1 MYRCPESIR
10 GTGKFVYTGDSHMD
24 EKELIKE
31 QVSEEKEEREERD
44 YVREIIDLFS
54 EGLSDE
60 ELSERLADYHDNDIA
75 GAFEELEKEKR
86 RKILE
91 LLGEER
97 FSEILAYVEDS
108 HELLAELPASQAA
121 KFLENMD
128 TDDAVDILENMDE
141 KTAET
146 LVDLMDEEAGEDI
159 RLIQSYDEDEIGS
172 RMTTNYVVIKNTL
185 NIKSAMKELVNQ
197 AGENDNIMTIY
208 VTDENDVFYGAIDLK
223 DLIVARD
230 TADLNDLIITSYP
243 CLNDHDIVSEC
254 IERIKSYAE
263 DSIPVLNDEG
273 HILGVITSQDI
284 VEAVDDEM
292 GDDYAKLAGLTEE
305 EDLDEKT
312 SASIK
317 KRIPWLIALL
327 LLGMLTSTLV
337 GAFEG
342 VIAAIPVVIAFQSLI
357 LSMSGNVGTQSLAV
371 TIRVIAD
378 EELSAGDK
386 IRLVLKEMKVGLGNG
401 LILGIIS
408 VLVVGFYI
416 HFAKGGAWNY
426 SVTVSMCV
434 GFAML
439 IAMLVASITGTII
452 PLFFNKI
459 KVDPAAA
466 SGPFI
471 STLNDILGV
480 ALYYGLCY
488 IILIQVFRL

>member
-1 MYRCPESIR
+1 
-10 GTGKFVYTGDSHMD
+10 MD
-24 EKELIKE
+24 EKEIMTGNT
-31 QVSEEKEEREERD
+31 SEERD
-44 YVREIIDLFS
+44 YEQEIIELLQSGLPDS
-54 EGLSDE
+54 EISEKLS
-60 ELSERLADYHDNDIA
+60 DYHDNDIA
-75 GAFEELEKEKR
+75 GAIEELDEEQR
-86 RKILE
+86 NHIFDII
-91 LLGEER
+91 GEER
-97 FSEILAYVEDS
+97 AAEILAYVEDS
-108 HELLAELPASQAA
+108 HEILAEMPAEEAA

-128 TDDAVDILENMDE
+128 TDDAIDILENMDE
-141 KTAET
+141 ETAEN
-146 LVDLMDEEAGEDI
+146 LVELMEAEAGEDI
-159 RLIQSYDEDEIGS
+159 RLIQSYDEEEIGS
-172 RMTTNYVVIKNTL
+172 RMTTNFVVIRNDL
-185 NIKSAMKELVNQ
+185 NIRSAMKELIKQ

-208 VTDENDVFYGAIDLK
+208 VVDEKDAFYGAIDLK

-230 TADLNDLIITSYP
+230 TADLSELIITSYP
-243 CLNDHDIVSEC
+243 YLTDHEIVSDC

-263 DSIPVLNDEG
+263 DSIPVLNEEG

-284 VEAVDDEM
+284 VEAVDDEL
-292 GDDYAKLAGLTEE
+292 GEDYAKLAGLSEE
-305 EDLDEKT
+305 EDLNEKT
-312 SASIK
+312 SVSIR

-378 EELSAGDK
+378 EDLTMADK
-386 IRLVLKEMKVGLGNG
+386 VKLIFKEGKVGFGNG

-408 VLVVGFYI
+408 ILVVGIYI
-416 HFAKGGAWNY
+416 HFAKGEAWNY
-426 SVTVSMCV
+426 SVTVSVCV

-439 IAMLVASITGTII
+439 VAMLVASITGTII

-480 ALYYGLCY
+480 ALYYGLCWFL
-488 IILIQVFRL
+488 LIKVFSLGGV

>member
-1 MYRCPESIR
+1 
-10 GTGKFVYTGDSHMD
+10 MD
-24 EKELIKE
+24 ENEMNVN
-31 QVSEEKEEREERD
+31 VSSEDRD
-44 YVREIIDLFS
+44 YEQEIIELLHS
-54 EGLSDE
+54 GLPDA
-60 ELSERLADYHDNDIA
+60 ELAEKLSDYHDNDIA
-75 GAFEELEKEKR
+75 GAIEELEREEIKHVF
-86 RKILE
+86 E

-108 HELLAELPASQAA
+108 HEFLAELPVDRAA

-128 TDDAVDILENMDE
+128 TDDAVDILENMDDDTAQTIVDHME
-141 KTAET
+141 KET
-146 LVDLMDEEAGEDI
+146 GEEI
-159 RLIQSYDEDEIGS
+159 RMIQSYDEDEIGS
-172 RMTTNYVVIKNTL
+172 RMTTNYVVIRN
-185 NIKSAMKELVNQ
+185 NIDIKSAMRELVKQ

-208 VTDENDVFYGAIDLK
+208 VVDEKDAFYGAIDLK

-230 TADLNDLIITSYP
+230 TADLASLIITSYP
-243 CLNDHDIVSEC
+243 YLTDHEIVSEC

-263 DSIPVLNDEG
+263 DSIPVLNEEG

-386 IRLVLKEMKVGLGNG
+386 IKLVLKEMKVGLGNG

-408 VLVVGFYI
+408 VLVVGIYI
-416 HFAKGGAWNY
+416 HFAKGGAWGY

-488 IILIQVFRL
+488 VLLIQVFHI

>member
-1 MYRCPESIR
+1 MEEKDINAVQPSDDRNYEQEI
-10 GTGKFVYTGDSHMD
+10 
-24 EKELIKE
+24 KELII
-31 QVSEEKEEREERD
+31 S
-44 YVREIIDLFS
+44 
-54 EGLSDE
+54 GLPDE
-60 ELSERLADYHDNDIA
+60 EIAEKLSDYHDNDIA
-75 GAFEELEKEKR
+75 GAFEDLDSDA
-86 RKILE
+86 RKHLCTI
-91 LLGEER
+91 LGEER

-108 HELLAELPASQAA
+108 HELLADLPAQQAA

-141 KTAET
+141 ETAEK
-146 LVDLMDEEAGEDI
+146 LVDLMDEETGEEI
-159 RLIQSYDEDEIGS
+159 RMIQSYDDDEIGS
-172 RMTTNYVVIKNTL
+172 RMTTNYIVIKNSL
-185 NIKSAMKELVNQ
+185 DVRSAMKELISQ
-197 AGENDNIMTIY
+197 AGENDNISTIY
-208 VTDENDVFYGAIDLK
+208 VTDDNDVFFGAIDLK

-230 TADLNDLIITSYP
+230 YTQLESLIATSYP
-243 CLNDHDIVSEC
+243 FLTDHEKVSES
-254 IERIKSYAE
+254 IERIRDYAE
-263 DSIPVLNDEG
+263 DSLPVLNEEG
-273 HILGVITSQDI
+273 HILGIITSQDI
-284 VEAVDDEM
+284 VEAVDDEL
-292 GDDYAKLAGLTEE
+292 GEDYAKLAGLSEE
-305 EDLDEKT
+305 EDLNEKT
-312 SASIK
+312 SASIR

-378 EELSAGDK
+378 EDLTAGDK
-386 IRLVLKEMKVGLGNG
+386 IKLVLKEMKVGLGNG
-401 LILGIIS
+401 LILGLIS
-408 VLVVGFYI
+408 VLVVGLYI
-416 HFAKGGAWNY
+416 HFAKGDAWNY
-426 SVTVSMCV
+426 AVTVSMCV

-439 IAMLVASITGTII
+439 VAMLVASITGTII

-488 IILIQVFRL
+488 MLLIRVFHLG

>member
-1 MYRCPESIR
+1 
-10 GTGKFVYTGDSHMD
+10 MD
-24 EKELIKE
+24 EKEVNIVTSSDDRDYEQEIKE
-31 QVSEEKEEREERD
+31 
-44 YVREIIDLFS
+44 LFS
-54 EGLSDE
+54 SGLSDE
-60 ELSERLADYHDNDIA
+60 EIAERLSDYHENDLA
-75 GAFEELEKEKR
+75 GAFEDLDDES
-86 RKILE
+86 RKKMFSLI
-91 LLGEER
+91 GEER

-108 HELLAELPASQAA
+108 HELLADMPAGQAA

-141 KTAET
+141 ETAEK
-146 LVDLMDEEAGEDI
+146 LVDLMDEETGEEI
-159 RLIQSYDEDEIGS
+159 RMIQSYDDDEIGS
-172 RMTTNYVVIKNTL
+172 RMTTNYIVIKNSL
-185 NIKSAMKELVNQ
+185 NVRSAMRELVKQ
-197 AGENDNIMTIY
+197 AGENDNISTIY
-208 VTDENDVFYGAIDLK
+208 VTDDSDVFYGAIDLK

-230 TADLNDLIITSYP
+230 YTDLDSLIATSYP
-243 CLNDHDIVSEC
+243 FLTDHEKVSDC
-254 IERIKSYAE
+254 IDRIRDYAE
-263 DSIPVLNDEG
+263 DSIPVLNEAG
-273 HILGVITSQDI
+273 HILGIITSQDI
-284 VEAVDDEM
+284 VEAVDDEL
-292 GDDYAKLAGLTEE
+292 GEDYAKLAGLSEE
-305 EDLDEKT
+305 EDLNEKT
-312 SASIK
+312 SASIR

-378 EELSAGDK
+378 EDLTAADK
-386 IRLVLKEMKVGLGNG
+386 VKLVFKEMKVGLGNG
-401 LILGIIS
+401 LILGLIS

-416 HFAKGGAWNY
+416 HFAKGDAWNY
-426 SVTVSMCV
+426 AVTVSMCV

-439 IAMLVASITGTII
+439 VAMLVASITGTII

-488 IILIQVFRL
+488 FMLIRIFHL

>member
-1 MYRCPESIR
+1 
-10 GTGKFVYTGDSHMD
+10 MD
-24 EKELIKE
+24 EQEIMTNA
-31 QVSEEKEEREERD
+31 SEERD
-44 YVREIIDLFS
+44 YEQEIIELLQS
-54 EGLSDE
+54 SLPDE
-60 ELSERLADYHDNDIA
+60 EIAEKLSDYHDNDIA
-75 GAFEELEKEKR
+75 SALDDLDKDALKR
-86 RKILE
+86 VYEI
-91 LLGEER
+91 LGEEK
-97 FSEILAYVEDS
+97 FSEILAYVETS
-108 HELLAELPASQAA
+108 HEFLAGLSADLAA

-128 TDDAVDILENMDE
+128 TDDAVDILENMDDETAQTIVDHME
-141 KTAET
+141 KET
-146 LVDLMDEEAGEDI
+146 GEEI
-159 RLIQSYDEDEIGS
+159 RMIQSYEDDEIGS
-172 RMTTNYVVIKNTL
+172 RMTTNYIVIQKDL
-185 NIKSAMKELVNQ
+185 DIRSAMKELVKQ

-208 VTDENDVFYGAIDLK
+208 VVDENEVFYGAIDLK

-230 TADLNDLIITSYP
+230 TADLSDLIITSYP
-243 CLNDHDIVSEC
+243 YLTDHEIVSDC

-263 DSIPVLNDEG
+263 DSIPVLNEEG

-284 VEAVDDEM
+284 VEAVDDEL
-292 GDDYAKLAGLTEE
+292 GEDYAKLAGLSEE
-305 EDLDEKT
+305 EDLNEKT
-312 SASIK
+312 SVSIR

-378 EELSAGDK
+378 EDLTMADK
-386 IRLVLKEMKVGLGNG
+386 VKLIFKEGKVGFGNG

-408 VLVVGFYI
+408 ILVVGIYI
-416 HFAKGGAWNY
+416 HFAKGEAWNY
-426 SVTVSMCV
+426 SVTVSVCV

-439 IAMLVASITGTII
+439 VAMLVASITGTII

-480 ALYYGLCY
+480 ALYYGLCWFL
-488 IILIQVFRL
+488 LIKVFGLGGI

>member
-1 MYRCPESIR
+1 
-10 GTGKFVYTGDSHMD
+10 MD
-24 EKELIKE
+24 EKEINVVSSSDDRAYEQEIKE
-31 QVSEEKEEREERD
+31 LLLSGLPDDELLEK
-44 YVREIIDLFS
+44 
-54 EGLSDE
+54 LS
-60 ELSERLADYHDNDIA
+60 DYHDNDIA
-75 GAFEELEKEKR
+75 GAFEELDSDS
-86 RKILE
+86 RKLMLSI
-91 LLGEER
+91 LGEER

-108 HELLAELPASQAA
+108 HELLADIPAPQAA

-141 KTAET
+141 ETAEK
-146 LVDLMDEEAGEDI
+146 LVDLMDEETGEEI
-159 RLIQSYDEDEIGS
+159 RMIQSYDEDEIGS
-172 RMTTNYVVIKNTL
+172 RMTTNYIVIKNTL
-185 NIKSAMKELVNQ
+185 NVRSAMRELIQQ
-197 AGENDNIMTIY
+197 AGENDNISTIY
-208 VTDENDVFYGAIDLK
+208 VTDENEVFYGAIDLK

-230 TADLNDLIITSYP
+230 YTDLDSLITTSYP
-243 CLNDHDIVSEC
+243 FLTDHEKVSEC
-254 IERIKSYAE
+254 IERIREYAE
-263 DSIPVLNDEG
+263 DSIPVLNEAG
-273 HILGVITSQDI
+273 HILGIITSQDI
-284 VEAVDDEM
+284 VEAVDDEL
-292 GDDYAKLAGLTEE
+292 GEDYAKLAGLSEE
-305 EDLDEKT
+305 EDLNEKT
-312 SASIK
+312 SASIR

-378 EELSAGDK
+378 EDLTTGDK
-386 IRLVLKEMKVGLGNG
+386 IKLILKEMKVGLGNG

-408 VLVVGFYI
+408 VLVVGLYI
-416 HFAKGGAWNY
+416 HFAKGAAWNY
-426 SVTVSMCV
+426 SVTVSVCV

-439 IAMLVASITGTII
+439 IAMLVASITGTVI

-480 ALYYGLCY
+480 ALYYGLCFFL
-488 IILIQVFRL
+488 LIKVFRITG

>member
-1 MYRCPESIR
+1 
-10 GTGKFVYTGDSHMD
+10 MD
-24 EKELIKE
+24 EQEIMTNA
-31 QVSEEKEEREERD
+31 SEERD
-44 YVREIIDLFS
+44 YEQEIIELLQS
-54 EGLSDE
+54 SLPDE
-60 ELSERLADYHDNDIA
+60 EIAEKLSDYHDNDIA
-75 GAFEELEKEKR
+75 SALDDLDKDALKR
-86 RKILE
+86 VYEI
-91 LLGEER
+91 LGEEK
-97 FSEILAYVEDS
+97 FSEILAYVETS
-108 HELLAELPASQAA
+108 HEFLAGLSADLAA

-128 TDDAVDILENMDE
+128 TDDAVDILENMDDETAQTIVDHME
-141 KTAET
+141 KET
-146 LVDLMDEEAGEDI
+146 GEEI
-159 RLIQSYDEDEIGS
+159 RMIQSYEDDEIGS
-172 RMTTNYVVIKNTL
+172 RMTTNYIVIQKDL
-185 NIKSAMKELVNQ
+185 DIRSAMKELVKQ

-208 VTDENDVFYGAIDLK
+208 VVDENEVFYGAIDLK

-230 TADLNDLIITSYP
+230 TADLSDLIITSYP
-243 CLNDHDIVSEC
+243 YLTDHEIVSDC

-263 DSIPVLNDEG
+263 DSIPVLNEDG

-284 VEAVDDEM
+284 VEAVDDEL
-292 GDDYAKLAGLTEE
+292 GEDYAKLAGLSEE
-305 EDLDEKT
+305 EDLNEKT
-312 SASIK
+312 SVSIR

-378 EELSAGDK
+378 EDLTMADK
-386 IRLVLKEMKVGLGNG
+386 VKLIFKEGKVGFGNG

-408 VLVVGFYI
+408 ILVVGIYI
-416 HFAKGGAWNY
+416 HFAKGDAWNY
-426 SVTVSMCV
+426 SVTVSVCV

-439 IAMLVASITGTII
+439 VAMLVASITGTII

-480 ALYYGLCY
+480 ALYYGLCWFL
-488 IILIQVFRL
+488 LIKVFGLGGI

>member
-1 MYRCPESIR
+1 MNVNVAS
-10 GTGKFVYTGDSHMD
+10 DD
-24 EKELIKE
+24 
-31 QVSEEKEEREERD
+31 RD
-44 YVREIIDLFS
+44 YEQEILELLHSGLPDS
-54 EGLSDE
+54 EIAEKLS
-60 ELSERLADYHDNDIA
+60 DYHDNDIA
-75 GAFEELEKEKR
+75 GAIEELERDEIKHVF
-86 RKILE
+86 E

-108 HELLAELPASQAA
+108 HEFLAELPVDRAA

-128 TDDAVDILENMDE
+128 TDDAVDILENMDDE
-141 KTAET
+141 TAENI
-146 LVDLMDEEAGEDI
+146 VDHMEKETGEEI
-159 RLIQSYDEDEIGS
+159 RMIQSYDEDEIGS
-172 RMTTNYVVIKNTL
+172 RMTTNYVVIRN
-185 NIKSAMKELVNQ
+185 NIDIKSAMRELVRQ

-208 VTDENDVFYGAIDLK
+208 VTDENDAFYGAIDLK

-230 TADLNDLIITSYP
+230 TADLASLIITSYP
-243 CLNDHDIVSEC
+243 FLTDHEIVSEC

-263 DSIPVLNDEG
+263 DSIPVLNEEG

-378 EELSAGDK
+378 EELSAADK
-386 IRLVLKEMKVGLGNG
+386 VKLVLKEMKVGLGNG

-408 VLVVGFYI
+408 VLVVGLYI
-416 HFAKGGAWNY
+416 HYAKGGAWNY
-426 SVTVSMCV
+426 CVTVSMCV

-439 IAMLVASITGTII
+439 VAMLVASITGTII

-488 IILIQVFRL
+488 VLLIQIFHL

>member
-1 MYRCPESIR
+1 MN
-10 GTGKFVYTGDSHMD
+10 VN
-24 EKELIKE
+24 
-31 QVSEEKEEREERD
+31 VSSEDRD
-44 YVREIIDLFS
+44 YEQEIIELLHS
-54 EGLSDE
+54 GLPDA
-60 ELSERLADYHDNDIA
+60 ELAEKLSDYHDNDIA
-75 GAFEELEKEKR
+75 GAIEELEREEIKHVF
-86 RKILE
+86 E

-108 HELLAELPASQAA
+108 HEFLAELPVDRAA

-128 TDDAVDILENMDE
+128 TDDAVDILENMDDDTAQTIVDHME
-141 KTAET
+141 KET
-146 LVDLMDEEAGEDI
+146 GEEI
-159 RLIQSYDEDEIGS
+159 RMIQSYDEDEIGS
-172 RMTTNYVVIKNTL
+172 RMTTNYVVIRN
-185 NIKSAMKELVNQ
+185 NIDIKSAMRELVKQ

-208 VTDENDVFYGAIDLK
+208 VTDENDAFYGAIDLK

-230 TADLNDLIITSYP
+230 TADLASLIITSYP
-243 CLNDHDIVSEC
+243 YLTDHEIVSEC

-263 DSIPVLNDEG
+263 DSIPVLNEEG

-284 VEAVDDEM
+284 VEAVDDEL

-386 IRLVLKEMKVGLGNG
+386 IKLVLKEMKVGLGNG

-408 VLVVGFYI
+408 VLVVGIYI
-416 HFAKGGAWNY
+416 HFAKGGAWGY

-488 IILIQVFRL
+488 VLLIQVFHI

>member
-1 MYRCPESIR
+1 
-10 GTGKFVYTGDSHMD
+10 MD
-24 EKELIKE
+24 EKEIMTGNT
-31 QVSEEKEEREERD
+31 SEERD
-44 YVREIIDLFS
+44 YEQEIIELLQSGLPDS
-54 EGLSDE
+54 EISEKLS
-60 ELSERLADYHDNDIA
+60 DYHDNDIA
-75 GAFEELEKEKR
+75 GAIEELDEDQR
-86 RKILE
+86 NHIFDII
-91 LLGEER
+91 GEER
-97 FSEILAYVEDS
+97 AAEILAYVEDS
-108 HELLAELPASQAA
+108 HEILAEMPAEEAA

-128 TDDAVDILENMDE
+128 TDDAIDILENMDE
-141 KTAET
+141 ETAEN
-146 LVDLMDEEAGEDI
+146 LVELMEAEAGEDI
-159 RLIQSYDEDEIGS
+159 RLIQSYDEEEIGS
-172 RMTTNYVVIKNTL
+172 RMTTNFVVIRNDL
-185 NIKSAMKELVNQ
+185 NIRSAMKELIKQ

-208 VTDENDVFYGAIDLK
+208 VVDEKDAFYGAIDLK

-230 TADLNDLIITSYP
+230 TADLSELIITSYP
-243 CLNDHDIVSEC
+243 YLTDHEIVSDC

-263 DSIPVLNDEG
+263 DSIPVLNEEG

-284 VEAVDDEM
+284 VEAVDDEL
-292 GDDYAKLAGLTEE
+292 GEDYAKLAGLSEE
-305 EDLDEKT
+305 EDLNEKT
-312 SASIK
+312 SVSIR

-378 EELSAGDK
+378 EELTMADK
-386 IRLVLKEMKVGLGNG
+386 VKLIFKEGKVGFGNG
-401 LILGIIS
+401 LILGVIS
-408 VLVVGFYI
+408 VLVVGIYI
-416 HFAKGGAWNY
+416 HFAKGEAWNY
-426 SVTVSMCV
+426 SVTVSVCV

-439 IAMLVASITGTII
+439 VAMLVASITGTII

-480 ALYYGLCY
+480 ALYYGLCWFL
-488 IILIQVFRL
+488 LIKVFSLGGI

>member
-1 MYRCPESIR
+1 
-10 GTGKFVYTGDSHMD
+10 MD
-24 EKELIKE
+24 ENEIN
-31 QVSEEKEEREERD
+31 VSVASDDRD
-44 YVREIIDLFS
+44 YEQEIIELLHS
-54 EGLSDE
+54 GLPDA
-60 ELSERLADYHDNDIA
+60 ELAEKLSDYHDNDIA
-75 GAFEELEKEKR
+75 GAIEELEREEIKHVF
-86 RKILE
+86 E

-108 HELLAELPASQAA
+108 HEFLAELPVDRAA

-128 TDDAVDILENMDE
+128 TDDAVDILENMDDETAQTIVEHME
-141 KTAET
+141 KET
-146 LVDLMDEEAGEDI
+146 GEEI
-159 RLIQSYDEDEIGS
+159 RMIQSYDEDEIGS
-172 RMTTNYVVIKNTL
+172 RMTTNYVVIRN
-185 NIKSAMKELVNQ
+185 NIDIKSAMRELVKQ

-208 VTDENDVFYGAIDLK
+208 VTDENDAFYGAIDLK
-223 DLIVARD
+223 DLIVARES
-230 TADLNDLIITSYP
+230 ADLASLIITSYP
-243 CLNDHDIVSEC
+243 YLTDHEIVSEC

-263 DSIPVLNDEG
+263 DSIPVLNEEG
-273 HILGVITSQDI
+273 HILGVITAQDI
-284 VEAVDDEM
+284 VEAVDDEL

-378 EELSAGDK
+378 EELSAADK
-386 IRLVLKEMKVGLGNG
+386 IKLVLKEMKVGLGNG

-408 VLVVGFYI
+408 VLVVGIYI
-416 HFAKGGAWNY
+416 HFAKGGAWGY
-426 SVTVSMCV
+426 SVTVSLCV

-439 IAMLVASITGTII
+439 VAMLVASITGTII

-488 IILIQVFRL
+488 VLLIQIFHL

>member
-1 MYRCPESIR
+1 
-10 GTGKFVYTGDSHMD
+10 MD
-24 EKELIKE
+24 EKEIMT
-31 QVSEEKEEREERD
+31 STSDDRD
-44 YVREIIDLFS
+44 YEQEIVELLQSSLPDAELA
-54 EGLSDE
+54 EKLSD
-60 ELSERLADYHDNDIA
+60 YHENDIA
-75 GAFEELEKEKR
+75 GAVEELDEEQR
-86 RKILE
+86 NHIFE
-91 LLGEER
+91 IIGEER
-97 FSEILAYVEDS
+97 AAEILAYVEDS
-108 HELLAELPASQAA
+108 HEILAEMPAEEAA

-128 TDDAVDILENMDE
+128 TDDAIDILENMDE
-141 KTAET
+141 ETAEN
-146 LVDLMDEEAGEDI
+146 LVELMEAEAGEDI

-172 RMTTNYVVIKNTL
+172 RMTTNYVVIKN
-185 NIKSAMKELVNQ
+185 NSDIRSAMKELIRQ

-208 VTDENDVFYGAIDLK
+208 VVDENDAFYGAIDLK

-230 TADLNDLIITSYP
+230 TADLSDLIITSYP
-243 CLNDHDIVSEC
+243 YLTDHEIVSDC

-263 DSIPVLNDEG
+263 DSIPVLNEEG

-284 VEAVDDEM
+284 VEAVDDEL
-292 GDDYAKLAGLTEE
+292 GEDYAKLAGLSEE
-305 EDLDEKT
+305 EDLNEKT
-312 SASIK
+312 SVSIR

-378 EELSAGDK
+378 EELTMADK
-386 IRLVLKEMKVGLGNG
+386 VKLIFKEGKVGFGNG
-401 LILGIIS
+401 LILGVIS
-408 VLVVGFYI
+408 ILVVGLYI
-416 HFAKGGAWNY
+416 HFAKGEAWNY
-426 SVTVSMCV
+426 SVTVSVCV

-439 IAMLVASITGTII
+439 VAMLVASITGTII

-480 ALYYGLCY
+480 ALYYGLCWFL
-488 IILIQVFRL
+488 LIKVFSLGGI

>member
-1 MYRCPESIR
+1 
-10 GTGKFVYTGDSHMD
+10 MD
-24 EKELIKE
+24 EQEIMTNA
-31 QVSEEKEEREERD
+31 SEERD
-44 YVREIIDLFS
+44 YEQEIIELLQS
-54 EGLSDE
+54 SLPDE
-60 ELSERLADYHDNDIA
+60 EIAEKLSDYHDNDIA
-75 GAFEELEKEKR
+75 SALDDLDKDALKR
-86 RKILE
+86 VYEI
-91 LLGEER
+91 LGEEK
-97 FSEILAYVEDS
+97 FSEILAYVETS
-108 HELLAELPASQAA
+108 HEFLAGLSADLAA

-128 TDDAVDILENMDE
+128 TDDAVDILENMDDETAQTIVDHME
-141 KTAET
+141 KET
-146 LVDLMDEEAGEDI
+146 GEEI
-159 RLIQSYDEDEIGS
+159 RMIQSYEDDEIGS
-172 RMTTNYVVIKNTL
+172 RMTTNYIVIQKDL
-185 NIKSAMKELVNQ
+185 DIRSAMKELVKQ

-208 VTDENDVFYGAIDLK
+208 VVDENDSFYGAIDLK

-230 TADLNDLIITSYP
+230 TADLSDLIITSYP
-243 CLNDHDIVSEC
+243 YLTDHEIVSDC

-263 DSIPVLNDEG
+263 DSIPVLNEEG

-284 VEAVDDEM
+284 VEAVDDEL
-292 GDDYAKLAGLTEE
+292 GEDYAKLAGLSEE
-305 EDLDEKT
+305 EDLNEKT
-312 SASIK
+312 SVSIR

-378 EELSAGDK
+378 EDLTMADK
-386 IRLVLKEMKVGLGNG
+386 VKLIFKEGKVGFGNG

-416 HFAKGGAWNY
+416 HFAKGEAWNY
-426 SVTVSMCV
+426 SVTVSVCV

-439 IAMLVASITGTII
+439 VAMLVASITGTII

-480 ALYYGLCY
+480 ALYYGLCWFL
-488 IILIQVFRL
+488 LIKVFGLGDI

>member
-1 MYRCPESIR
+1 MEEKDINAVQPSDDRNYEQEI
-10 GTGKFVYTGDSHMD
+10 
-24 EKELIKE
+24 KELII
-31 QVSEEKEEREERD
+31 S
-44 YVREIIDLFS
+44 
-54 EGLSDE
+54 GLPDE
-60 ELSERLADYHDNDIA
+60 EIAEKLSDYHDNDIA
-75 GAFEELEKEKR
+75 GAFEDLDSDA
-86 RKILE
+86 RKHLCTI
-91 LLGEER
+91 LGEER

-108 HELLAELPASQAA
+108 HELLADLPAQQAA

-141 KTAET
+141 ETAEK
-146 LVDLMDEEAGEDI
+146 LVDLMDEETGEEI
-159 RLIQSYDEDEIGS
+159 RMIQSYDDDEIGS
-172 RMTTNYVVIKNTL
+172 RMTTNYIVIKNSL
-185 NIKSAMKELVNQ
+185 DVRSAMKELISQ
-197 AGENDNIMTIY
+197 AGENDNISTIY
-208 VTDENDVFYGAIDLK
+208 VTDDNDVFFGAIDLK

-230 TADLNDLIITSYP
+230 YTQLDSLIATSYP
-243 CLNDHDIVSEC
+243 FLTDHEKVSES
-254 IERIKSYAE
+254 IERIRDYAE
-263 DSIPVLNDEG
+263 DSLPVLNEEG
-273 HILGVITSQDI
+273 HILGIITSQDI
-284 VEAVDDEM
+284 VEAVDDEL
-292 GDDYAKLAGLTEE
+292 GEDYAKLAGLSEE
-305 EDLDEKT
+305 EDLNEKT
-312 SASIK
+312 SASIR

-378 EELSAGDK
+378 EDLTAGDK
-386 IRLVLKEMKVGLGNG
+386 IKLVLKEMKVGLGNG
-401 LILGIIS
+401 LILGLIS
-408 VLVVGFYI
+408 VLVVGLYI
-416 HFAKGGAWNY
+416 HFAKGDAWNY
-426 SVTVSMCV
+426 AVTVSMCV

-439 IAMLVASITGTII
+439 VAMLVASITGTII

-488 IILIQVFRL
+488 MLLIRVFHLG

>member
-1 MYRCPESIR
+1 
-10 GTGKFVYTGDSHMD
+10 MD
-24 EKELIKE
+24 EQEIMTNA
-31 QVSEEKEEREERD
+31 SEDRD
-44 YVREIIDLFS
+44 YEQEIIELLQS
-54 EGLSDE
+54 SLPDE
-60 ELSERLADYHDNDIA
+60 EIAEKLSDYHDNDIA
-75 GAFEELEKEKR
+75 SALDDLDKDALKR
-86 RKILE
+86 VYEI
-91 LLGEER
+91 LGEEK
-97 FSEILAYVEDS
+97 FSEILAYVETS
-108 HELLAELPASQAA
+108 HEFLAGLSADLAA

-128 TDDAVDILENMDE
+128 TDDAVDILENMDDETAQTIVDHME
-141 KTAET
+141 KET
-146 LVDLMDEEAGEDI
+146 GEEI
-159 RLIQSYDEDEIGS
+159 RMIQSYEDDEIGS
-172 RMTTNYVVIKNTL
+172 RMTTNYIVIQKDL
-185 NIKSAMKELVNQ
+185 DIRSAMKELVKQ

-208 VTDENDVFYGAIDLK
+208 VVDENDSFYGAIDLK

-230 TADLNDLIITSYP
+230 TADLSDLIITSYP
-243 CLNDHDIVSEC
+243 YLTDHEIVSDC

-263 DSIPVLNDEG
+263 DSIPVLNEEG

-284 VEAVDDEM
+284 VEAVDDEL
-292 GDDYAKLAGLTEE
+292 GEDYAKLAGLSEE
-305 EDLDEKT
+305 EDLNEKT
-312 SASIK
+312 SVSIR

-378 EELSAGDK
+378 EDLTMADK
-386 IRLVLKEMKVGLGNG
+386 VKLIFKEGKVGFGNG

-416 HFAKGGAWNY
+416 HFAKGEAWNY
-426 SVTVSMCV
+426 SVTVSVCV

-439 IAMLVASITGTII
+439 VAMLVASITGTII

-480 ALYYGLCY
+480 ALYYGLCWFL
-488 IILIQVFRL
+488 LIKVFSLGGI

>member
-1 MYRCPESIR
+1 M
-10 GTGKFVYTGDSHMD
+10 
-24 EKELIKE
+24 
-31 QVSEEKEEREERD
+31 EEKEIISGSASEERD
-44 YVREIIDLFS
+44 YEQEITELLQS
-54 EGLSDE
+54 GLPDA
-60 ELSERLADYHDNDIA
+60 ELSEKLSDYHDNDIA
-75 GAFEELEKEKR
+75 GAIEELDEEQR
-86 RKILE
+86 NHIFE
-91 LLGEER
+91 IIGEER
-97 FSEILAYVEDS
+97 AAEILAYVEDS
-108 HELLAELPASQAA
+108 HEILAEMPAEEAA

-128 TDDAVDILENMDE
+128 TDDAIDILENMDE
-141 KTAET
+141 ETAEN
-146 LVDLMDEEAGEDI
+146 LVELMEAEAGEDI
-159 RLIQSYDEDEIGS
+159 RLIQSYDEEEIGS
-172 RMTTNYVVIKNTL
+172 RMTTNYVVIPKTL
-185 NIKSAMKELVNQ
+185 DIRAAMKELVKQ

-208 VTDENDVFYGAIDLK
+208 VVDENEAFYGAIDLK

-230 TADLNDLIITSYP
+230 TADLSDLIITSYP
-243 CLNDHDIVSEC
+243 YLTDHEIVSDC

-263 DSIPVLNDEG
+263 DSIPVLNEEG

-284 VEAVDDEM
+284 VEAVDDEL
-292 GDDYAKLAGLTEE
+292 GEDYAKLAGLSEE
-305 EDLDEKT
+305 EDLNEKT
-312 SASIK
+312 SVSIR

-378 EELSAGDK
+378 EELTMADK
-386 IRLVLKEMKVGLGNG
+386 VKLIFKEGKVGFGNG
-401 LILGIIS
+401 LILGVIS
-408 VLVVGFYI
+408 ILVVGLYI
-416 HFAKGGAWNY
+416 HFAKGEAWNY
-426 SVTVSMCV
+426 SVTVSVCV

-439 IAMLVASITGTII
+439 VAMLVASITGTII

-480 ALYYGLCY
+480 ALYYGLCWFL
-488 IILIQVFRL
+488 LIKVFSLGGI

>member
-1 MYRCPESIR
+1 
-10 GTGKFVYTGDSHMD
+10 MD
-24 EKELIKE
+24 ENEMN
-31 QVSEEKEEREERD
+31 VSVSSEDRD
-44 YVREIIDLFS
+44 YEQEIIELLHS
-54 EGLSDE
+54 GLPDA
-60 ELSERLADYHDNDIA
+60 ELAEKLSDYHDNDIA
-75 GAFEELEKEKR
+75 GAIEELEREEIKHVF
-86 RKILE
+86 E

-108 HELLAELPASQAA
+108 HEFLAELPVDRAA

-128 TDDAVDILENMDE
+128 TDDAVDILENMDDDTAQTIVDHME
-141 KTAET
+141 KET
-146 LVDLMDEEAGEDI
+146 GEEI
-159 RLIQSYDEDEIGS
+159 RMIQSYDEDEIGS
-172 RMTTNYVVIKNTL
+172 RMTTNYVVIRN
-185 NIKSAMKELVNQ
+185 NIDIKSAMRELVKQ

-208 VTDENDVFYGAIDLK
+208 VTDENDEFYGAIDLK

-230 TADLNDLIITSYP
+230 TADLASLIITSYP
-243 CLNDHDIVSEC
+243 YLTDHEIVSEC

-263 DSIPVLNDEG
+263 DSIPVLNEEG

-284 VEAVDDEM
+284 VEAVDDEL

-386 IRLVLKEMKVGLGNG
+386 IKLVLKEMKVGLGNG

-408 VLVVGFYI
+408 VLVVGIYI
-416 HFAKGGAWNY
+416 HFAKGGAWGY

-488 IILIQVFRL
+488 VLLIQIFHI

>member
-1 MYRCPESIR
+1 
-10 GTGKFVYTGDSHMD
+10 MD
-24 EKELIKE
+24 EKEIMTGNT
-31 QVSEEKEEREERD
+31 SEERD
-44 YVREIIDLFS
+44 YEQEIIELLQSGLPDS
-54 EGLSDE
+54 EISEKLS
-60 ELSERLADYHDNDIA
+60 DYHDNDIA
-75 GAFEELEKEKR
+75 GAIEELDEEQR
-86 RKILE
+86 NHIFDII
-91 LLGEER
+91 GEER
-97 FSEILAYVEDS
+97 AAEILAYVEDS
-108 HELLAELPASQAA
+108 HEILAEMPAEEAA

-128 TDDAVDILENMDE
+128 TDDAIDILENMDE
-141 KTAET
+141 ETAEN
-146 LVDLMDEEAGEDI
+146 LVELMEAEAGEDI
-159 RLIQSYDEDEIGS
+159 RLIQSYDEEEIGS
-172 RMTTNYVVIKNTL
+172 RMTTNFVVIRNDL
-185 NIKSAMKELVNQ
+185 NIRSAMKELIKQ

-208 VTDENDVFYGAIDLK
+208 VVDEKDAFYGAIDLK

-230 TADLNDLIITSYP
+230 TADLSELIITSYP
-243 CLNDHDIVSEC
+243 YLTDHEIVSDC

-263 DSIPVLNDEG
+263 DSIPVLNEEG

-284 VEAVDDEM
+284 VEAVDDEL
-292 GDDYAKLAGLTEE
+292 GEDYAKLAGLSEE
-305 EDLDEKT
+305 EDLNEKT
-312 SASIK
+312 SVSIR

-378 EELSAGDK
+378 EDLTMADK
-386 IRLVLKEMKVGLGNG
+386 VKLIFKEGKVGFGNG

-408 VLVVGFYI
+408 ILVVGIYI
-416 HFAKGGAWNY
+416 HFAKGEAWNY
-426 SVTVSMCV
+426 SVTVSVCV

-439 IAMLVASITGTII
+439 VAMLVASITGTII

-459 KVDPAAA
+459 KVAPAAA

-480 ALYYGLCY
+480 ALYYGLCWFL
-488 IILIQVFRL
+488 LIKVFSLGGV

>member
-1 MYRCPESIR
+1 
-10 GTGKFVYTGDSHMD
+10 MD
-24 EKELIKE
+24 EQEIMTNA
-31 QVSEEKEEREERD
+31 SEERD
-44 YVREIIDLFS
+44 YEQEIIELLQS
-54 EGLSDE
+54 SLPDE
-60 ELSERLADYHDNDIA
+60 EIAEKLSDYHDNDIA
-75 GAFEELEKEKR
+75 SALDDLDKDALKR
-86 RKILE
+86 VYEI
-91 LLGEER
+91 LGEEK
-97 FSEILAYVEDS
+97 FSEILAYVETS
-108 HELLAELPASQAA
+108 HEFLAGLSADLAA

-128 TDDAVDILENMDE
+128 TDDAVDILENMDDETAQTIVDHME
-141 KTAET
+141 KET
-146 LVDLMDEEAGEDI
+146 GEEI
-159 RLIQSYDEDEIGS
+159 RMIQSYEDDEIGS
-172 RMTTNYVVIKNTL
+172 RMTTNYIVIQKDL
-185 NIKSAMKELVNQ
+185 DIRSAMKELVKQ

-208 VTDENDVFYGAIDLK
+208 VVDENDSFYGAIDLK

-230 TADLNDLIITSYP
+230 TADLSDLIITSYP
-243 CLNDHDIVSEC
+243 YLTDHEIVSDC

-263 DSIPVLNDEG
+263 DSIPVLNEEG

-284 VEAVDDEM
+284 VEAVDDEL
-292 GDDYAKLAGLTEE
+292 GEDYAKLAGLSEE
-305 EDLDEKT
+305 EDLNEKT
-312 SASIK
+312 SVSIR

-378 EELSAGDK
+378 EDLTMADK
-386 IRLVLKEMKVGLGNG
+386 VKLIFKEGKVGFGNG

-416 HFAKGGAWNY
+416 HFAKGEAWNY
-426 SVTVSMCV
+426 SVTVSVCV

-439 IAMLVASITGTII
+439 VAMLVASITGTII

-480 ALYYGLCY
+480 ALYYGLCWFL
-488 IILIQVFRL
+488 LIKVFGLGGI

>member
-1 MYRCPESIR
+1 
-10 GTGKFVYTGDSHMD
+10 MD
-24 EKELIKE
+24 EKEIT
-31 QVSEEKEEREERD
+31 VNASEERD
-44 YVREIIDLFS
+44 YEQEISQLLQSGLPDS
-54 EGLSDE
+54 EIAEKLS
-60 ELSERLADYHDNDIA
+60 DYHDNDIA
-75 GAFEELEKEKR
+75 GAIEDLDEDQRNHVFD
-86 RKILE
+86 II
-91 LLGEER
+91 GEER
-97 FSEILAYVEDS
+97 AAEILAYVEDS
-108 HELLAELPASQAA
+108 HEILAEMPAEEAA

-128 TDDAVDILENMDE
+128 TDDAIDILENMDE
-141 KTAET
+141 ETAEN
-146 LVDLMDEEAGEDI
+146 LVELMDTEAGDDI

-172 RMTTNYVVIKNTL
+172 RMTTNYVVIKN
-185 NIKSAMKELVNQ
+185 NSDIRSAMKELIRQ

-208 VTDENDVFYGAIDLK
+208 VTDENDAFYGAIDLK

-230 TADLNDLIITSYP
+230 TADLSDLIITSYP
-243 CLNDHDIVSEC
+243 YLTDHEIVSDC

-263 DSIPVLNDEG
+263 DSIPVLNEDG

-284 VEAVDDEM
+284 VEAVDDEL
-292 GDDYAKLAGLTEE
+292 GEDYAKLAGLSEE
-305 EDLDEKT
+305 EDLNEKT
-312 SASIK
+312 SVSIR

-378 EELSAGDK
+378 EELTMADK
-386 IRLVLKEMKVGLGNG
+386 VRLVFKESKVGFGNG
-401 LILGIIS
+401 LILGFIS
-408 VLVVGFYI
+408 VLVVGLYI
-416 HFAKGGAWNY
+416 HLAKGEPLNY
-426 SVTVSMCV
+426 SVTVSVCV

-439 IAMLVASITGTII
+439 VAMLVASITGTII

-480 ALYYGLCY
+480 ALYYGLCWFL
-488 IILIQVFRL
+488 LIKVFSLGGI

>member
-1 MYRCPESIR
+1 
-10 GTGKFVYTGDSHMD
+10 MD
-24 EKELIKE
+24 EIEMNVN
-31 QVSEEKEEREERD
+31 VSSEDRD
-44 YVREIIDLFS
+44 YEQEIIELLHS
-54 EGLSDE
+54 GLPDA
-60 ELSERLADYHDNDIA
+60 ELAEKLSDYHDNDIA
-75 GAFEELEKEKR
+75 GAIEELEREEIKHVF
-86 RKILE
+86 E

-108 HELLAELPASQAA
+108 HEFLAELPVDRAA

-128 TDDAVDILENMDE
+128 TDDAVDILENMDDDTAQTIVDHME
-141 KTAET
+141 KET
-146 LVDLMDEEAGEDI
+146 GEEI
-159 RLIQSYDEDEIGS
+159 RMIQSYDEDEIGS
-172 RMTTNYVVIKNTL
+172 RMTTNYVVIRN
-185 NIKSAMKELVNQ
+185 NIDIKSAMRELVKQ

-208 VTDENDVFYGAIDLK
+208 VTDENDAFYGAIDLK

-230 TADLNDLIITSYP
+230 TADLASLIITSYP
-243 CLNDHDIVSEC
+243 YLTDHEIVSEC

-263 DSIPVLNDEG
+263 DSIPVLNEEG

-284 VEAVDDEM
+284 VEAVDDEL

-386 IRLVLKEMKVGLGNG
+386 IKLVLKEMKVGLGNG

-408 VLVVGFYI
+408 VLVVGIYI
-416 HFAKGGAWNY
+416 HFAKGGAWGY

-488 IILIQVFRL
+488 VLLIQVFHI

>member
-1 MYRCPESIR
+1 
-10 GTGKFVYTGDSHMD
+10 MD
-24 EKELIKE
+24 EKEIMTGNT
-31 QVSEEKEEREERD
+31 SEERD
-44 YVREIIDLFS
+44 YEQEIIELLQSGLPDS
-54 EGLSDE
+54 EISEKLS
-60 ELSERLADYHDNDIA
+60 DYHDNDIA
-75 GAFEELEKEKR
+75 GAIEELDEDQR
-86 RKILE
+86 NHIFDII
-91 LLGEER
+91 GEER
-97 FSEILAYVEDS
+97 AAEILAYVEDS
-108 HELLAELPASQAA
+108 HEILAEMPAEEAA

-128 TDDAVDILENMDE
+128 TDDAIDILENMDE
-141 KTAET
+141 ETAEN
-146 LVDLMDEEAGEDI
+146 LVELMEAEAGEDI
-159 RLIQSYDEDEIGS
+159 RLIQSYDEEEIGS
-172 RMTTNYVVIKNTL
+172 RMTTNFVVIRNDL
-185 NIKSAMKELVNQ
+185 NIRSAMKELIKQ

-208 VTDENDVFYGAIDLK
+208 VVDEKDAFYGAIDLK

-230 TADLNDLIITSYP
+230 TADLSELIITSYP
-243 CLNDHDIVSEC
+243 YLTDHEIVSDC

-263 DSIPVLNDEG
+263 DSIPVLNEEG

-284 VEAVDDEM
+284 VEAVDDEL
-292 GDDYAKLAGLTEE
+292 GEDYAKLAGLSEE
-305 EDLDEKT
+305 EDLNEKT
-312 SASIK
+312 SVSIR

-378 EELSAGDK
+378 EDLTMADK
-386 IRLVLKEMKVGLGNG
+386 VKLIFKEGKVGFGNG

-416 HFAKGGAWNY
+416 HFAKGEAWNY
-426 SVTVSMCV
+426 SVTVSVCV

-439 IAMLVASITGTII
+439 VAMLVASITGTII

-480 ALYYGLCY
+480 ALYYGLCWFL
-488 IILIQVFRL
+488 LIKVFSLGGI

>member
-1 MYRCPESIR
+1 M
-10 GTGKFVYTGDSHMD
+10 
-24 EKELIKE
+24 
-31 QVSEEKEEREERD
+31 EEKEFEVSVSGEERN
-44 YVREIIDLFS
+44 YEEEIRDLI
-54 EGLSDE
+54 LSDIYDE
-60 ELSERLADYHDNDIA
+60 EISEKHTDYHDNDIA
-75 GAFEELEKEKR
+75 GAIEELDDEQ
-86 RKILE
+86 RKHIFDI
-91 LLGEER
+91 LGEER
-97 FSEILAYVEDS
+97 AAEILAYIEDS
-108 HELLAELPASQAA
+108 HEILAEMPAEEAA

-128 TDDAVDILENMDE
+128 TDDAIDILENMDE
-141 KTAET
+141 ETAEN
-146 LVDLMDEEAGEDI
+146 LVELMDDEAGEDI
-159 RLIQSYDEDEIGS
+159 RMIQSYDEDEIGS
-172 RMTTNYVVIKNTL
+172 RMTTNYVVIQNTL
-185 NIKSAMKELVNQ
+185 DIRAAMKELVRQ

-208 VTDENDVFYGAIDLK
+208 VVDENEVFYGAIDLK

-230 TADLNDLIITSYP
+230 TSDLSDLIITSYP
-243 CLNDHDIVSEC
+243 FLTDHEIVSDC

-263 DSIPVLNDEG
+263 DSLPVLNEEG

-284 VEAVDDEM
+284 VEAVDDEL
-292 GDDYAKLAGLTEE
+292 GEDYAKLAGLSEE
-305 EDLDEKT
+305 EDLNEKT
-312 SASIK
+312 SASIR

-378 EELSAGDK
+378 EDLSAADK
-386 IRLVLKEMKVGLGNG
+386 VKLVFKEMKVGLGNG
-401 LILGIIS
+401 LILGLIS
-408 VLVVGFYI
+408 VLVVGFYV
-416 HFAKGGAWNY
+416 HFAKGEMWSY
-426 SVTVSMCV
+426 SVTVSLCV

-439 IAMLVASITGTII
+439 VAMLVASITGTII

-480 ALYYGLCY
+480 ALYYGLCWFL
-488 IILIQVFRL
+488 LIKVFCIG

>member
-1 MYRCPESIR
+1 
-10 GTGKFVYTGDSHMD
+10 MD
-24 EKELIKE
+24 ENEIN
-31 QVSEEKEEREERD
+31 VSVASDDRD
-44 YVREIIDLFS
+44 YEQEIIELLHSDLPDA
-54 EGLSDE
+54 ELAEKLS
-60 ELSERLADYHDNDIA
+60 DYHDNDIA
-75 GAFEELEKEKR
+75 GAIEELEREEIKHVF
-86 RKILE
+86 E

-108 HELLAELPASQAA
+108 HEFLAELPVDRAA

-128 TDDAVDILENMDE
+128 TDDAVDILENMDDETAQTIVEHME
-141 KTAET
+141 KET
-146 LVDLMDEEAGEDI
+146 GEEI
-159 RLIQSYDEDEIGS
+159 RMIQSYDEDEIGS
-172 RMTTNYVVIKNTL
+172 RMTTNYVVIRN
-185 NIKSAMKELVNQ
+185 NIDIKSAMRELVKQ

-208 VTDENDVFYGAIDLK
+208 VTDENDAFYGAIDLK
-223 DLIVARD
+223 DLIVARES
-230 TADLNDLIITSYP
+230 ADLASLIITSYP
-243 CLNDHDIVSEC
+243 YLTDHEIVSEC

-263 DSIPVLNDEG
+263 DSIPVLNEEG
-273 HILGVITSQDI
+273 HILGVITAQDI
-284 VEAVDDEM
+284 VEAVDDEL

-378 EELSAGDK
+378 EELSAADK
-386 IRLVLKEMKVGLGNG
+386 IKLVLKEMKVGLGNG

-408 VLVVGFYI
+408 VLVVGIYI
-416 HFAKGGAWNY
+416 HFAKGGAWGY
-426 SVTVSMCV
+426 SVTVSLCV

-439 IAMLVASITGTII
+439 VAMLVASITGTII

-488 IILIQVFRL
+488 VLLIQIFHL

>member
-1 MYRCPESIR
+1 M
-10 GTGKFVYTGDSHMD
+10 
-24 EKELIKE
+24 
-31 QVSEEKEEREERD
+31 EEKEIISGSISEERD
-44 YVREIIDLFS
+44 YEQEVIELLQS
-54 EGLSDE
+54 SLPDE
-60 ELSERLADYHDNDIA
+60 EIAEKLSDYHDNDIA
-75 GAFEELEKEKR
+75 SALDDLDTNALKRVFE
-86 RKILE
+86 I
-91 LLGEER
+91 LGEEK
-97 FSEILAYVEDS
+97 FSEILAYVEGS
-108 HELLAELPASQAA
+108 HEFLAEIPVDRAA

-128 TDDAVDILENMDE
+128 TDDAVDILENMDDE
-141 KTAET
+141 TAEKI
-146 LVDLMDEEAGEDI
+146 VDHMEKETGEEI
-159 RLIQSYDEDEIGS
+159 RMIQSYEDDEIGS
-172 RMTTNYVVIKNTL
+172 RMTTNYIVIPRTL
-185 NIKSAMKELVNQ
+185 DIRSAMKELIKQ

-208 VTDENDVFYGAIDLK
+208 VVDENDAFYGAIDLK

-230 TADLNDLIITSYP
+230 TADLSDLIITSYP
-243 CLNDHDIVSEC
+243 YLTDHEIVSDC

-263 DSIPVLNDEG
+263 DSIPVLNEDG

-284 VEAVDDEM
+284 VEAVDDEL
-292 GDDYAKLAGLTEE
+292 GEDYAKLAGLSEE
-305 EDLDEKT
+305 EDLNEKT
-312 SASIK
+312 SVSIR

-378 EELSAGDK
+378 EDLTMADK
-386 IRLVLKEMKVGLGNG
+386 VKLIFKEGKVGFGNG

-408 VLVVGFYI
+408 ILVVGIYI
-416 HFAKGGAWNY
+416 HFAKGEAWNY
-426 SVTVSMCV
+426 SVTVSVCV

-439 IAMLVASITGTII
+439 VAMLVASITGTII

-480 ALYYGLCY
+480 ALYYGLCWFL
-488 IILIQVFRL
+488 LIKVFGLGGI

>member
-1 MYRCPESIR
+1 
-10 GTGKFVYTGDSHMD
+10 MD
-24 EKELIKE
+24 EQEIMTNA
-31 QVSEEKEEREERD
+31 SEERD
-44 YVREIIDLFS
+44 YEQEIIELLQS
-54 EGLSDE
+54 SLPDE
-60 ELSERLADYHDNDIA
+60 EIAEKLSDYHDNDIA
-75 GAFEELEKEKR
+75 SALDDLDKDALKR
-86 RKILE
+86 VYEI
-91 LLGEER
+91 LGEEK
-97 FSEILAYVEDS
+97 FSEILAYVETS
-108 HELLAELPASQAA
+108 HEFLAGLSADLAA

-128 TDDAVDILENMDE
+128 TDDAVDILENMDDETAQTIVNHME
-141 KTAET
+141 KET
-146 LVDLMDEEAGEDI
+146 GEEI
-159 RLIQSYDEDEIGS
+159 RMIQSYEDDEIGS
-172 RMTTNYVVIKNTL
+172 RMTTNYIVIQKDL
-185 NIKSAMKELVNQ
+185 DIRSAMKELVKQ

-208 VTDENDVFYGAIDLK
+208 VVDENEVFYGAIDLK

-230 TADLNDLIITSYP
+230 TADLSDLIITSYP
-243 CLNDHDIVSEC
+243 YLTDHEIVSDC

-263 DSIPVLNDEG
+263 DSIPVLNEEG

-284 VEAVDDEM
+284 VEAVDDEL
-292 GDDYAKLAGLTEE
+292 GEDYAKLAGLSEE
-305 EDLDEKT
+305 EDLNEKT
-312 SASIK
+312 SVSIR

-378 EELSAGDK
+378 EDLTMADK
-386 IRLVLKEMKVGLGNG
+386 VKLIFKEGKVGFGNG

-408 VLVVGFYI
+408 ILVVGIYI
-416 HFAKGGAWNY
+416 HFAKGEAWNY
-426 SVTVSMCV
+426 SVTVSVCV

-439 IAMLVASITGTII
+439 VAMLVASITGTII

-480 ALYYGLCY
+480 ALYYGLCWFL
-488 IILIQVFRL
+488 LIKVFGLGGI

>member
-1 MYRCPESIR
+1 
-10 GTGKFVYTGDSHMD
+10 MD
-24 EKELIKE
+24 ENEMNVN
-31 QVSEEKEEREERD
+31 VSSEDRD
-44 YVREIIDLFS
+44 YEQEIIELLHS
-54 EGLSDE
+54 GLPDA
-60 ELSERLADYHDNDIA
+60 ELAEKLSDYHDNDIA
-75 GAFEELEKEKR
+75 GAIEELEREEIKHVF
-86 RKILE
+86 E

-108 HELLAELPASQAA
+108 HEFLAELPVDRAA

-128 TDDAVDILENMDE
+128 TDDAVDILENMDDDTAQTIVDHME
-141 KTAET
+141 KET
-146 LVDLMDEEAGEDI
+146 GEEI
-159 RLIQSYDEDEIGS
+159 RMIQSYDEDEIGS
-172 RMTTNYVVIKNTL
+172 RMTTNYVVIRN
-185 NIKSAMKELVNQ
+185 NIDIKSAMRELVKQ

-208 VTDENDVFYGAIDLK
+208 VTDENDAFYGAIDLK

-230 TADLNDLIITSYP
+230 TADLASLIITSYP
-243 CLNDHDIVSEC
+243 YLTDHEIVSEC

-263 DSIPVLNDEG
+263 DSIPVLNEEG

-284 VEAVDDEM
+284 VEAVDDEL

-386 IRLVLKEMKVGLGNG
+386 IKLVLKEMKVGLGNG

-408 VLVVGFYI
+408 VLVVGIYI
-416 HFAKGGAWNY
+416 HFAKGGAWGY

-488 IILIQVFRL
+488 VLLIQVFHI

>member
-1 MYRCPESIR
+1 M
-10 GTGKFVYTGDSHMD
+10 
-24 EKELIKE
+24 
-31 QVSEEKEEREERD
+31 EEKEIISGSASEERD
-44 YVREIIDLFS
+44 YEQEITELLQS
-54 EGLSDE
+54 GLPDA
-60 ELSERLADYHDNDIA
+60 ELSEKLSDYHDNDIA
-75 GAFEELEKEKR
+75 GAIEELDEEQR
-86 RKILE
+86 NHIFE
-91 LLGEER
+91 IIGEER
-97 FSEILAYVEDS
+97 AAEILAYVEDS
-108 HELLAELPASQAA
+108 HEILAEMPAEEAA

-128 TDDAVDILENMDE
+128 TDDAIDILENMDE
-141 KTAET
+141 ETAEN
-146 LVDLMDEEAGEDI
+146 LVELMEAEAGEDI
-159 RLIQSYDEDEIGS
+159 RLIQSYDEEEIGS
-172 RMTTNYVVIKNTL
+172 RMTTNYVVIPKTL
-185 NIKSAMKELVNQ
+185 DIRAAMKELVKQ

-208 VTDENDVFYGAIDLK
+208 VVDENEAFYGAIDLK

-230 TADLNDLIITSYP
+230 TADLSDLIITSYP
-243 CLNDHDIVSEC
+243 YLTDHEIVSDC

-263 DSIPVLNDEG
+263 DSIPVLNEEG

-284 VEAVDDEM
+284 VEAVDDEL
-292 GDDYAKLAGLTEE
+292 GEDYAKLAGLSEE
-305 EDLDEKT
+305 EDLNEKT
-312 SASIK
+312 SVSIR

-378 EELSAGDK
+378 EDLTMADK
-386 IRLVLKEMKVGLGNG
+386 VKLIFKEGKVGFGNG
-401 LILGIIS
+401 LILGVIS
-408 VLVVGFYI
+408 ILVVGLYI
-416 HFAKGGAWNY
+416 HFAKGEALNY
-426 SVTVSMCV
+426 SVTVSVCV

-439 IAMLVASITGTII
+439 VAMLVASITGTII

-480 ALYYGLCY
+480 ALYYGLCWFL
-488 IILIQVFRL
+488 LIKVFSLGGI

>member
-1 MYRCPESIR
+1 
-10 GTGKFVYTGDSHMD
+10 MD
-24 EKELIKE
+24 EKEIMTGNT
-31 QVSEEKEEREERD
+31 SEERD
-44 YVREIIDLFS
+44 YEQEIIELLQSGLPDS
-54 EGLSDE
+54 EISEKLS
-60 ELSERLADYHDNDIA
+60 DYHDNDIA
-75 GAFEELEKEKR
+75 GAIEELDEDQR
-86 RKILE
+86 NHIFDII
-91 LLGEER
+91 GEER
-97 FSEILAYVEDS
+97 AAEILAYVEDS
-108 HELLAELPASQAA
+108 HEILAEMPAEEAA

-128 TDDAVDILENMDE
+128 TDDAIDILENMDE
-141 KTAET
+141 ETAEN
-146 LVDLMDEEAGEDI
+146 LVELMESEAGEDI
-159 RLIQSYDEDEIGS
+159 RLIQSYDEEEIGS
-172 RMTTNYVVIKNTL
+172 RMTTNFVVIRNDL
-185 NIKSAMKELVNQ
+185 NIRSAMKELIKQ

-208 VTDENDVFYGAIDLK
+208 VVDEKDAFYGAIDLK

-230 TADLNDLIITSYP
+230 TADLSELIITSYP
-243 CLNDHDIVSEC
+243 YLTDHEIVSDC

-263 DSIPVLNDEG
+263 DSIPVLNEEG

-284 VEAVDDEM
+284 VEAVDDEL
-292 GDDYAKLAGLTEE
+292 GEDYAKLAGLSEE
-305 EDLDEKT
+305 EDLNEKT
-312 SASIK
+312 SVSIR

-378 EELSAGDK
+378 EELTMADK
-386 IRLVLKEMKVGLGNG
+386 VKLIFKEGKVGFGNG
-401 LILGIIS
+401 LILGVIS
-408 VLVVGFYI
+408 VLVVGIYI
-416 HFAKGGAWNY
+416 HFAKGEAWNY
-426 SVTVSMCV
+426 SVTVSVCV

-439 IAMLVASITGTII
+439 VAMLVASITGTII

-480 ALYYGLCY
+480 ALYYGLCWFL
-488 IILIQVFRL
+488 LIKVFSLGGI

>member
-1 MYRCPESIR
+1 
-10 GTGKFVYTGDSHMD
+10 MD
-24 EKELIKE
+24 EKEIT
-31 QVSEEKEEREERD
+31 VSTSSDDRD
-44 YVREIIDLFS
+44 YEQEILELLHS
-54 EGLSDE
+54 GLPDAE
-60 ELSERLADYHDNDIA
+60 VAEKLSDYHDNDIA
-75 GAFEELEKEKR
+75 GAIEELERDEIKHVF
-86 RKILE
+86 E

-108 HELLAELPASQAA
+108 HEFLSELPVDRAA

-128 TDDAVDILENMDE
+128 TDDAVDILENMDDE
-141 KTAET
+141 TAENIVEHMEKET
-146 LVDLMDEEAGEDI
+146 GEEI
-159 RLIQSYDEDEIGS
+159 RMIQSYDEDEIGS
-172 RMTTNYVVIKNTL
+172 RMTTNYVVIRN
-185 NIKSAMKELVNQ
+185 NIDIKSAMRELVKQ

-208 VTDENDVFYGAIDLK
+208 VTDENDAFYGAIDLK
-223 DLIVARD
+223 DLIVARE
-230 TADLNDLIITSYP
+230 TADLASLIITSYP
-243 CLNDHDIVSEC
+243 YLTDHEIVSEC

-263 DSIPVLNDEG
+263 DSIPVLNEEG

-386 IRLVLKEMKVGLGNG
+386 VKLVLKEMKVGLGNG
-401 LILGIIS
+401 LILGVIS

-426 SVTVSMCV
+426 AVTVSMCV

-488 IILIQVFRL
+488 VMLIQIFHL

>member
-1 MYRCPESIR
+1 
-10 GTGKFVYTGDSHMD
+10 MD
-24 EKELIKE
+24 EKEIMT
-31 QVSEEKEEREERD
+31 SSSDDRD
-44 YVREIIDLFS
+44 YEQEIVELLQSGLPDAELA
-54 EGLSDE
+54 EKLSD
-60 ELSERLADYHDNDIA
+60 YHENDIA
-75 GAFEELEKEKR
+75 GAVEELDEEQR
-86 RKILE
+86 NHIFE
-91 LLGEER
+91 IIGEER
-97 FSEILAYVEDS
+97 AAEILAYVEDS
-108 HELLAELPASQAA
+108 HEILAEMPAEEAA

-128 TDDAVDILENMDE
+128 TDDAIDILENMDE
-141 KTAET
+141 ETAEN
-146 LVDLMDEEAGEDI
+146 LVELMETEAGEDI

-172 RMTTNYVVIKNTL
+172 RMTTNYVVIKN
-185 NIKSAMKELVNQ
+185 NSDIRSAMKELIRQ

-208 VTDENDVFYGAIDLK
+208 VVDENDVFYGAIDLK

-230 TADLNDLIITSYP
+230 TADLSDLIITSYP
-243 CLNDHDIVSEC
+243 YLTDHEIVSDC

-263 DSIPVLNDEG
+263 DSIPVLNEEG

-284 VEAVDDEM
+284 VEAVDDEL
-292 GDDYAKLAGLTEE
+292 GEDYAKLAGLSEE
-305 EDLDEKT
+305 EDLNEKT
-312 SASIK
+312 SVSIR

-342 VIAAIPVVIAFQSLI
+342 VIAVIPVVIAFQSLI

-378 EELSAGDK
+378 EELTMADK
-386 IRLVLKEMKVGLGNG
+386 VKLIFKEGKVGFGNG
-401 LILGIIS
+401 LILGVIS
-408 VLVVGFYI
+408 ILVVGLYI
-416 HFAKGGAWNY
+416 HFAKGEAWNY
-426 SVTVSMCV
+426 SVTVSVCV

-439 IAMLVASITGTII
+439 VAMLVASITGTII

-480 ALYYGLCY
+480 ALYYGLCWFL
-488 IILIQVFRL
+488 LIKVFSLGGI